1 MKFLD
6 AHIANMVE
14 HYANMALAQ
23 GWLAYVR
30 HRVAA
35 LQKEDKMY
43 ADLGIRVKKRMEELK
58 KNDVPS

>member
-1 MKFLD
+1 MSFVEK
-6 AHIANMVE
+6 HVE
-14 HYANMALAQ
+14 HLVDRYAFMAMQ
-23 GWLAYVR
+23 RGWLAYVR

-58 KNDVPS
+58 KNDIPS